1 MEYNEA
7 LSQISEIHAQLAK
20 GEIYRGFRSVPVAFS
35 GLAGFVAAA
44 LGPRLAPTDDFA
56 GAVMYWVAAG
66 MLCGIV
72 GGLETAY
79 NYWCREDALERR
91 HSRKVLGQFLPGLVA
106 GAGVTWCFLRAAPDS
121 LDLLPG
127 LWALVF
133 GLAIFSAR
141 PYLPRTSGWVA
152 LWYLA
157 AGLCAVALPPADT
170 WRFGW
175 IVAGIFGVG
184 QLAAAL
190 MLFWNVERAEHDA

>member
-35 GLAGFVAAA
+35 GLAGFVAAGLA
-44 LGPRLAPTDDFA
+44 PRLAPADDLA
-56 GAVMYWVAAG
+56 GAVMYWIGAG
-66 MLCGIV
+66 ILCGIV
-72 GGLETAY
+72 GGLETTY
-79 NYWCREDALERR
+79 NYCYREDALQRR
-91 HSRKVLGQFLPGLVA
+91 RSRKVLGQFVPGLVA
-106 GAGVTWCFLRAAPDS
+106 GAGLTWCISRAAPGAV
-121 LDLLPG
+121 DLLPG
-127 LWALVF
+127 LWAIVF

-157 AGLCAVALPPADT
+157 AGLCAVARPPNDA
-170 WRFGW
+170 WHFGW
-175 IVAGIFGVG
+175 VVAGIFGVG

-190 MLFWNVERAEHDA
+190 MLFWNVERGEHDG